1 MIKFKIVL
9 SDKTIEF
16 ATKEEALAFKQ
27 ANNLSEEIE
36 SFEEVIAEGFYVP
49 EQVTPRQIKLA
60 LLRSGYNLS
69 TIQSFILSL
78 SEPQASEVLI
88 WWNEATTF
96 DRSNSVLN
104 EVAPQMGFTQ
114 KDLDELFIFASAL

>member
-1 MIKFKIVL
+1 MIIEKIEV
-9 SDKTIEF
+9 TGPNGVEVR
-16 ATKEEALAFKQ
+16 
-27 ANNLSEEIE
+27 EIQVP
-36 SFEEVIAEGFYVP
+36 SVVP

-69 TIQSFILSL
+69 TIESFILSL

-104 EVAPQMGFTQ
+104 EVAPQMGFTE
-114 KDLDELFIFASAL
+114 KELDELFIFASAL